1 MAAAA
6 LAAPPLTVLLVEDDA
21 ADAVLVEEFF
31 DSHSYPANLRRV
43 ADGVEALRYLTG
55 QDEFAGEPTPD
66 LILLDLNMPRMGG
79 RELLRTLKAPDSP
92 WLTIPVIV
100 LTTSSAEDDVV
111 GSYQDHANAYVT
123 KALNYDA
130 FQASMAELHTFFA
143 RVATLYRRDE
153 HA

>member
-31 DSHSYPANLRRV
+31 DSHAYPANLYRV
-43 ADGVEALRYLTG
+43 SDGVEALRYLTG
-55 QDEFAGEPTPD
+55 EGQFAGEPIPD

-79 RELLRTLKAPDSP
+79 RELLRTLKASDSP

-100 LTTSSAEDDVV
+100 LTTSSAEDDVA
-111 GSYQDHANAYVT
+111 GSYRDHANAYVT

-130 FQASMAELHTFFA
+130 FQTSMAELHTFFA
-143 RVATLYRRDE
+143 RVATLYRPNDQ
-153 HA
+153 H

>member
-31 DSHSYPANLRRV
+31 DSHSVPATLYRV
-43 ADGVEALRYLTG
+43 SDGVEALHYLAG
-55 QDEFAGEPTPD
+55 QEPFGEEPTPD

-79 RELLRTLKAPDSP
+79 RELLRTLKAPHSP

-100 LTTSSAEDDVV
+100 
-111 GSYQDHANAYVT
+111 
-123 KALNYDA
+123 
-130 FQASMAELHTFFA
+130 
-143 RVATLYRRDE
+143 
-153 HA
+153 